1 MGTRLSQERVV
12 KWNKTYT
19 VVYTCTSDNENPQT
33 LNKKL
38 TQGPGPDQP
47 ITELRHRAFLQ
58 PQGLILQQ
66 LIVY

>member
-1 MGTRLSQERVV
+1 MEQNRHSSVR
-12 KWNKTYT
+12 
-19 VVYTCTSDNENPQT
+19 TSDNEHPQT

>member
-1 MGTRLSQERVV
+1 MEQNRHSSVR
-12 KWNKTYT
+12 
-19 VVYTCTSDNENPQT
+19 TSDNADPHT

-47 ITELRHRAFLQ
+47 ITELRHMAFLQ
-58 PQGLILQQ
+58 PQGLILPQ

>member
-1 MGTRLSQERVV
+1 MEQNRHSSVR
-12 KWNKTYT
+12 
-19 VVYTCTSDNENPQT
+19 TSDNENPHT

-47 ITELRHRAFLQ
+47 ITLTELRHRDFLQ
-58 PQGLILQQ
+58 PQGLILPQ